1 MLSEDFRNRRVAYFS
16 MEIGF
21 DSRVPTYSG
30 GLGILAGDTL
40 KACADLKIPIIGIT
54 LLAENGYFFQK
65 IDEEGNQIEMPTNWS
80 KDDFLK
86 SLPVKISVNIEGRE
100 VKVQVWEYIVKGLSG
115 YSVPLYFLD
124 TDIDENDEYHRT
136 LTHYLYGEDKKY
148 RLCQEIILGVGG
160 VRIIEALGYN
170 NIEKYHMNEGHA
182 SFLVTELLE
191 KTKKE
196 NKYNIEAV
204 KKQCIFT
211 THTPVPAGHDRFPL
225 DLVKNVFPSS
235 VLFELPEMFC
245 RDNEVNM
252 TLIGMNFSH
261 YINGVA
267 KRHGEVSKNMF
278 PGHTINFI
286 TNGVH
291 SFSWTADS
299 FKKLYDKYIPGW
311 EQNPFSLRNALGIP
325 KEEIWETHQEAKKTL
340 IDYVN
345 RQENVGMDYDVFTI
359 GFARRVTSY
368 KRADLLF
375 NDINRLLEINEKIG
389 KIQIIFAGKAHPQDI
404 KGKELIK
411 SVFFSIKEL
420 EGKVK
425 AVYLENYDMKLGK
438 LITSGVDLWL
448 NNPVRPREASG
459 TSGMKAAHNGI
470 PSFSV
475 LDGWWVEGHIENI
488 TGWSIGSDK
497 EELNEV
503 EDLQDLY
510 DKLEKVIVPMFY
522 NQKDKWLDIMKHS
535 ISLNASF
542 FNTYR
547 MVQQYVTNAYFK

>member
-1 MLSEDFRNRRVAYFS
+1 MNGSLENKRIAYFS

-54 LLAENGYFFQK
+54 LLAESGYFFQK

-86 SLPVKISVNIEGRE
+86 LLPVRVSVNIEGKE
-100 VKVQVWEYIVKGLSG
+100 VQVQVWEYMMKGFDG

-124 TDIDENDEYHRT
+124 TNIDENDEYQRT

-148 RLCQEIILGVGG
+148 RLCQEIILGIGG
-160 VRIIEALGYN
+160 VRAIEALGYN

-182 SFLVTELLE
+182 SLLVIELLE
-191 KTKKE
+191 RTKKE
-196 NKYNIEAV
+196 NGYDIEAV
-204 KKQCIFT
+204 RKQCIFT
-211 THTPVPAGHDRFPL
+211 THTPVPAGHDKFSC
-225 DLVKNVFPSS
+225 DLVRNVFHSALP
-235 VLFELPEMFC
+235 FEMPEMFC
-245 RDNEVNM
+245 QDDEINM

-267 KRHGEVSKNMF
+267 KRHQEVSREMF
-278 PGHTINFI
+278 PDYKINFI

-291 SFSWTADS
+291 SFSWTADP
-299 FKKLYDKYIPGW
+299 FKKLYDKYFPGW
-311 EQNPFSLRNALGIP
+311 KQNPFFLKCALSIP
-325 KEEIWETHQEAKKTL
+325 EKEIWEAHQEAKKPL

-345 RQENVGMDYDVFTI
+345 RQENVGMDYDIFTI
-359 GFARRVTSY
+359 GFARRVTPY

-375 NDINRLLEINEKIG
+375 TDINRLLEINEKVG
-389 KIQIIFAGKAHPQDI
+389 KIQIIFAGKAHPQDVE
-404 KGKELIK
+404 GKELIK
-411 SVFFSIKEL
+411 SVFSRIKEL
-420 EGKVK
+420 KDKIK

-448 NNPVRPREASG
+448 NNPLRPREASG
-459 TSGMKAAHNGI
+459 TSGMKAAHNAI

-475 LDGWWVEGHIENI
+475 LDGWWIEGHIENV

-497 EELNEV
+497 V
-503 EDLQDLY
+503 EAPEDKDLQDLY
-510 DKLEKVIVPMFY
+510 GKLEKIIIPMFY
-522 NQKDKWLDIMKHS
+522 NQRSEWLNIMKHS
-535 ISLNASF
+535 IAINASF
-542 FNTYR
+542 FNTHR
-547 MVQQYVTNAYFK
+547 MIQQYVTNAYFK